1 MAQDT
6 CLFSVAT
13 VIVVVEGG
21 LSTANYRVMMLPS
34 R

>member
-1 MAQDT
+1 M

-13 VIVVVEGG
+13 VLAAVKGG
-21 LSTANYRVMMLPS
+21 LGTANYRVMMLGS